1 MRYVSYEHAGRRH
14 AGVVEADRVVPLE
27 GLTELGPS
35 TSAESLRQ
43 ARRRDADAV
52 PRAEV
57 RLLPVVPNPGK
68 VICVGLNYRSH
79 VEETGRELPTY
90 PVLFTK
96 FASALVGA
104 ADPVTLPAEATQVD
118 WEGELAVVIGTRTRR
133 VPAAH
138 ASAAVLGYTVAND
151 ITMRDF
157 QYKTHQWL
165 QGKAWDHSTP
175 LGPELVTPEEIDPGA
190 LDIGTYLN
198 GQEMQ
203 ASTTAKMIFDV
214 ATLISTISTF
224 TTLLPGD
231 VILTGTPEGVGYR
244 RDPQVFLKDGDLV
257 SVRIE
262 GLGSVHNRVTAE
274 R

>member
-1 MRYVSYEHAGRRH
+1 MRYISYEHAGQRH
-14 AGVVEADRVVPLE
+14 AGVVDEDRVIPLQ
-27 GLTELGPS
+27 GVDELGQS
-35 TSAESLRQ
+35 TGEDLRR
-43 ARRRDADAV
+43 ARRRETDAV

-57 RLLPVVPNPGK
+57 RLLPVIPNPGK
-68 VICVGLNYRSH
+68 IICVGLNYHSH

-104 ADPVTLPAEATQVD
+104 ADPIMLPAEATQVD
-118 WEGELAVVIGTRTRR
+118 WEGELAVVIGTPTRR
-133 VPAAH
+133 VPVGQAA
-138 ASAAVLGYTVAND
+138 AAVLGYTIAND

-165 QGKAWDHSTP
+165 QGKAWEHSTP
-175 LGPELVTPEEIDPGA
+175 LGPELVTPEEIDPGT
-190 LDIGTYLN
+190 LEIKTHLN
-198 GQEMQ
+198 GQQ
-203 ASTTAKMIFDV
+203 VQGSTTAKMIFDV

-231 VILTGTPEGVGYR
+231 IILTGTPEGVGYR
-244 RDPQVFLKDGDLV
+244 RDPQVFLKDGDVV
-257 SVRIE
+257 SVSIE
-262 GLGSVHNRVTAE
+262 GLGTVQNRVSAE

>member
-14 AGVVEADRVVPLE
+14 AGVVDADRVIPLE

-35 TSAESLRQ
+35 TNAEDLRQ
-43 ARRRDADAV
+43 ARRRGADAV

-68 VICVGLNYRSH
+68 VICVGLNYLSH
-79 VEETGRELPTY
+79 VEETGRDLPTY
-90 PVLFTK
+90 PVLFIK
-96 FASALVGA
+96 FASALIGA

-118 WEGELAVVIGTRTRR
+118 WEGELAVVIGTPTRR
-133 VPAAH
+133 VPAAQ

-198 GQEMQ
+198 GRKMQ
-203 ASTTAKMIFDV
+203 ASTTARMIFNV

-224 TTLLPGD
+224 TTLMPGD
-231 VILTGTPEGVGYR
+231 VILTGTPEGVDYR
-244 RDPQVFLKDGDLV
+244 RDPQVFLNDGDVV
-257 SVRIE
+257 SVTIE
-262 GLGSVHNRVTAE
+262 ELGSVQNRIAAE